1 MATVKKI
8 PQRQCIGCGQMK
20 DKKDLIRILKTQ
32 DESIIIDTTGRK
44 NGRGAYIC
52 ANEECLAKAFK
63 TKGLERSFKMSIDAG
78 IYGELAKELNNI
90 GK

>member
-32 DESIIIDTTGRK
+32 DESIVID
-44 NGRGAYIC
+44 GRGAYIC
-52 ANEECLAKAFK
+52 ANEDCLSKAFK
-63 TKGLERSFKMSIDAG
+63 NKGLERSFKMAVDSAVYD
-78 IYGELAKELNNI
+78 ELAKELNNI

>member
-32 DESIIIDTTGRK
+32 DESIVIDATGRK

-52 ANEECLAKAFK
+52 AYVVCLAIAFMY
-63 TKGLERSFKMSIDAG
+63 KGL
-78 IYGELAKELNNI
+78 
-90 GK
+90 

>member
-20 DKKDLIRILKTQ
+20 DKKETQ
-32 DESIIIDTTGRK
+32 DESIVIDATGRK

-52 ANEECLAKAFK
+52 ANEDCLSKAFK
-63 TKGLERSFKMSIDAG
+63 NKGLERSFKMAVDSAVYD
-78 IYGELAKELNNI
+78 ELAKELNNI